1 MTAQWPGGGARETYI
16 RFLELELGIMKN
28 AAERIVDAA
37 LLQEF
42 NALLQESFPRTK
54 RYLESKLGTD
64 VTDGLTEEIRAIA
77 WAEARS
83 VPEEDG
89 KAKVAGEWTEAQ
101 IGEDM
106 NECFRIARERASR

>member
-1 MTAQWPGGGARETYI
+1 MTAPWPGEGARETYI

-28 AAERIVDAA
+28 AAEGIVDAA

-54 RYLESKLGTD
+54 RYLESRLGTD
-64 VTDGLTEEIRAIA
+64 FTDGLTEEIRAIA

-83 VPEEDG
+83 VPGEDG
-89 KAKVAGEWTEAQ
+89 KAKVAGEWTEAK